1 MSLPPLPTRD
11 ISFDEMALVKFFK
24 RRGWIT
30 EDLHAGDVDLVDVLP
45 GAAVACGDGRL
56 VIASSP
62 NEELKYTHG
71 PKIFGGIAGVAALIG
86 DGTIEGFRKAIKKV
100 ESLHYLPGSHGDNH
114 KGVDGC
120 GHMGLWQKS
129 KFSSLLALQIN
140 LQQIRDE
147 ILAHKGIYVDHL
159 SHHTESTLDLN
170 WIPNRTQIPNGM
182 RFLEDLW
189 FVRQI
194 TDNNPEMMNKAYQMI
209 AETVENLSST
219 VRTVRIIH

>member
-1 MSLPPLPTRD
+1 
-11 ISFDEMALVKFFK
+11 
-24 RRGWIT
+24 
-30 EDLHAGDVDLVDVLP
+30 VDVLQ

-56 VIASSP
+56 VKGSSP
-62 NEELKYTHG
+62 SEELKYTHG
-71 PKIFGGIAGVAALIG
+71 PKLFGGIAGVAALYG
-86 DGTIEGFRKAIKKV
+86 DGTLEGLRKAIKKV
-100 ESLHYLPGSHGDNH
+100 ESLKYLPGSHGDNH

-120 GHMGLWQKS
+120 GQMGLWLAS
-129 KFSSLLALQIN
+129 KYSGLSTLAITP
-140 LQQIRDE
+140 QQIRDE
-147 ILAHKGIYVDHL
+147 ILSHKGIYVDHL

-170 WIPNRTQIPNGM
+170 WIPNKTQIPNGM

-189 FVRQI
+189 FVRQV